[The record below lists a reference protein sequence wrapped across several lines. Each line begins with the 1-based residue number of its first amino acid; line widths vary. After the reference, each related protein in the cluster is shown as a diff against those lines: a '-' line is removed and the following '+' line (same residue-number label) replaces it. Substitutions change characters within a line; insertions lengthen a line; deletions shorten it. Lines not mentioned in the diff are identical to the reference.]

1 MKQNNKFWDL
11 IPMFVHIMHYNSK
24 FYMLFWFFD
33 SNIKFFS
40 TEDNLS
46 TQISMRTKKINAKKK
61 TLLVSNTANMGLSAL
76 KIHTF

>member
-1 MKQNNKFWDL
+1 
-11 IPMFVHIMHYNSK
+11 MFVHIMHYNSK

-46 TQISMRTKKINAKKK
+46 TQISMRTKKKCKKK
-61 TLLVSNTANMGLSAL
+61 PLLVSNTANMGLSAL